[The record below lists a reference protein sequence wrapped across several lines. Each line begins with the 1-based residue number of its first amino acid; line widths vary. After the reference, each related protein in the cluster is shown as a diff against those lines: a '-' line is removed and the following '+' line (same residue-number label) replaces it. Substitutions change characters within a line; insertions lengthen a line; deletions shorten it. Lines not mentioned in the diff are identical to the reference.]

1 MIDLTTSRHYARY
14 RQWRNALR
22 ISRSSVLLAIMAFL
36 LLTLPVSYRAGTETT
51 HPHTVFQVM
60 IDQAR
65 GATHL
70 HGSESA
76 AGHEHAS
83 VGTSNPTPA
92 FLNLRLPLSTYLTM
106 VSPELA
112 VQRLTTSFWVFDH
125 PPLTMQ
131 PDVPE
136 LTSLQ
141 VSSEL
146 ATAMFALLLVLAALL
161 VRTPLGRIRFASRFL
176 TGVPVPILAPP
187 PRI

>member
-14 RQWRNALR
+14 RRWRNALR
-22 ISRSSVLLAIMAFL
+22 VTRSSVLLAIMALL
-36 LLTLPVSYRAGTETT
+36 LLTLPVSYRAGSEVS

-70 HGSESA
+70 HGSEAA
-76 AGHEHAS
+76 AGHVHAS
-83 VGTSNPTPA
+83 TAVTSPTPA

-112 VQRLTTSFWVFDH
+112 VQRLTTSFWIFDH
-125 PPLTMQ
+125 KPLTMQ

-141 VSSEL
+141 VASEL
-146 ATAMFALLLVLAALL
+146 ATAMFALLLVIAALL
-161 VRTPLGRIRFASRFL
+161 VRTPLRRIRFGSRYL

-187 PRI
+187 PRA